1 MSLVL
6 LLAACQIEDLNIEIV
21 NEDGSVLFIV
31 HENDAP
37 DPTPLSRFGVV
48 SHYSGARW
56 EVATYEESSLYRM
69 QDGKKLLKPLD
80 ELPEI
85 NALAVG
91 AIRFGEVP
99 SGFFIQGS
107 SGNHLVALEE
117 GRVYEAYANRGAHR
131 GHISFTIEHGVAV
144 KLPPVTHPLSSP

>member
-37 DPTPLSRFGVV
+37 DPAPLSRFGVV

-56 EVATYEESSLYRM
+56 EVSTYEESSLYRM

-85 NALAVG
+85 KALAAG

-99 SGFFIQGS
+99 RGFFIQGS

-117 GRVYEAYANRGAHR
+117 GRVYEAYANRGAHPVSYT
-131 GHISFTIEHGVAV
+131 HLT
-144 KLPPVTHPLSSP
+144 LPTSDLV